1 MAKHVGEQFKDQRVL
16 LDGESYERCEF
27 KQCVIVYRG
36 GPLSDL
42 VGCSFHDCRFEL
54 EDAAQRTLEFLNAI
68 YHGFGDVGMRLVEET
83 FISIRRPRAAR
94 PNGGGDATA
103 TASAAAKSAA
113 GKSPASPA
121 SKSGS
126 GKSADASPGGKRS
139 K

>member
-27 KQCVIVYRG
+27 NKCVIVYGG

-42 VGCSFHDCRFEL
+42 VGCSFHECRFEL

-68 YHGFGDVGMRLVEET
+68 YHGFGNVGMRLVEET

-94 PNGGGDATA
+94 SASGGRDDATGTTD
-103 TASAAAKSAA
+103 TAKAAAKS
-113 GKSPASPA
+113 SSSPA

-126 GKSADASPGGKRS
+126 GKPAAASSGGKRS